1 MKTKFY
7 TNFYLIIAALIVL
20 SSCDNNPVDIIQ
32 KRIHSVNDI
41 EVIDTS
47 MVKPYD
53 YTSVISLGNLPVAEK
68 KQKYIDMVLPAILV
82 AKLNLLNSQN
92 KVKTLISKDTSEISK
107 KQKTHLQELLKKYKA
122 KNFDELLSR
131 LNTHPNSIVIA
142 QSAIESGWG
151 TSRFFLEANNLFGV
165 WSFNKS
171 DDRIKAKSDREGKST
186 YLKKYKSLSGS
197 IEDYFLTIGRGPYK
211 DFRFQRIKTNNPY
224 ILVTYLLSYSEL
236 REEYVKHLQQII
248 KRNDLTKYDNY
259 QIDPKYLNNEN
270 LSIKIIEEKFEF
282 EFEEELNNDQRQD
295 TIENDTTEKITSLV
309 EKAKV
314 QFEKPSEVVS
324 TATNNKIDSDLPD
337 FANIKNVED
346 KKRQFF
352 SFMRPKVII
361 ENNRVLSER
370 DYVFKMQTR
379 YNEKKEITNDDTI
392 ILEELATK
400 YRIKNKDFSKAKS
413 YKNLLLHIDIIPL
426 ELALTQAAL
435 ESAWG
440 TSYFARELNNI
451 YGQWCFTPGCG
462 VVPKRRPKGE
472 THEVAIFDDVSQSVR
487 YYMGFLN
494 SHPVFDKLRKT
505 RFKNR
510 KNDEEPNSYDM
521 AGGLSSYSARGNDY
535 ISELRNM
542 IMSNKKY
549 MGIK

>member
-1 MKTKFY
+1 MKNRLYK
-7 TNFYLIIAALIVL
+7 NFYLLIAALIFL
-20 SSCDNNPVDIIQ
+20 GSCDNDPVKVIQ
-32 KRIHSVNDI
+32 KSIHSVSDI
-41 EVIDTS
+41 EVIDS
-47 MVKPYD
+47 SLVKPYD
-53 YTSVISLGNLPVAEK
+53 YISVVSLEYLPVAEK

-92 KVKTLISKDTSEISK
+92 EVKNLVSKDTSKISK
-107 KQKTHLQELLKKYKA
+107 KQKTFLQELLKKYKA

-211 DFRFQRIKTNNPY
+211 DFRSQRINTNNPY
-224 ILVTYLLSYSEL
+224 LLVTYLLSYSEL
-236 REEYVKHLQQII
+236 REEYVKHLQHII
-248 KRNDLTKYDNY
+248 KKNDLTKYDNY
-259 QIDPKYLNNEN
+259 QIDPEYLNKEN
-270 LSIKIIEEKFEF
+270 LSFKRIEEKFEF
-282 EFEEELNNDQRQD
+282 EFEKELNNEQRQD
-295 TIENDTTEKITSLV
+295 TVENDTTEKMTNLPEKAIVQV
-309 EKAKV
+309 EK
-314 QFEKPSEVVS
+314 PTEVLS
-324 TATNNKIDSDLPD
+324 TVTNNKDVRDLPD
-337 FANIKNVED
+337 FASIKNVED

-352 SFMRPKVII
+352 DFMRPKVIT

-370 DYVFKMQTR
+370 DFVFKMQTKFSGK
-379 YNEKKEITNDDTI
+379 NEITNDETSK
-392 ILEELATK
+392 LEEMAVR
-400 YRIKNKDFSKAKS
+400 YRIKNKDLSKVKS
-413 YKNLLLHIDIIPL
+413 YKNLLLHIDILPI

-440 TSYFARELNNI
+440 TSYFAREVNNI

-462 VVPKRRPKGE
+462 VIPKRRPAGE
-472 THEVAIFDDVSQSVR
+472 THEVAIFSDVSQSVH
-487 YYMGFLN
+487 YYMSFLN
-494 SHPVFDKLRKT
+494 SHPLFEKLRKT

-510 KNDEEPNSYDM
+510 KNNEEPNSYDM
-521 AGGLSSYSARGNDY
+521 AGGLSAYSARGSNY

-542 IMSNKKY
+542 ISSNKKY
-549 MGIK
+549 MGIE